1 MFYLLS
7 CFEIDGGLTIFLK
20 FLALVII
27 QLGVYAQNTYRIN
40 RQIVSDLLKKKTLI
54 LFDLLAFTVKTFVS
68 CAFLKR

>member
-27 QLGVYAQNTYRIN
+27 QLGVYAQNTCRIN
-40 RQIVSDLLKKKTLI
+40 RQIASGLL
-54 LFDLLAFTVKTFVS
+54 
-68 CAFLKR
+68 